1 MLAPAGSFKLK
12 IQFWDGTYLP
22 SFHKD
27 NGDGTYG
34 TTSFDDADT
43 ITITKTHTSSS
54 PLANINFDLPGAPT
68 GTIGG
73 SVVDKDTGTFRVIGI
88 LLSYAVLKRSGANGD
103 I

>member
-22 SFHKD
+22 SYYKD

-34 TTSFDDADT
+34 TTNFDDADT
-43 ITITKTHTSSS
+43 ITIAKTHTSSS

-68 GTIGG
+68 GTING
-73 SVVDKDTGTFRVIGI
+73 SVVDKDTGTFSGDWYSVI
-88 LLSYAVLKRSGANGD
+88 LRGAED
-103 I
+103 E